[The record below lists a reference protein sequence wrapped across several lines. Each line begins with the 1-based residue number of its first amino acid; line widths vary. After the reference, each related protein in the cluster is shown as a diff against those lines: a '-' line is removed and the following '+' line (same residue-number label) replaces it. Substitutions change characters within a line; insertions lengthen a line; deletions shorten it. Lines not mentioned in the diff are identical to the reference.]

1 MHLYA
6 KTHMHVYPC
15 SHTNAH
21 TLSFGLKGRLIGR
34 PISVHIQWII
44 NMLSPSNDAVH
55 VTLFCIRES
64 WPNLAQQ
71 SSFENAKTQ
80 WYGEK
85 NITSLVG
92 DLCLSLP
99 NKDFVWL
106 LVNVL
111 NVHSHQPVEVTN
123 ARVSN
128 GNKWRC
134 PLAYGFSIVTW
145 SWLFWPKKMCQATA
159 VLVAILLKVSAFAYS
174 GWVTKTIT
182 VRTSWFL
189 LTITKIFY

>member
-1 MHLYA
+1 MRLYA

-111 NVHSHQPVEVTN
+111 NV
-123 ARVSN
+123 
-128 GNKWRC
+128 
-134 PLAYGFSIVTW
+134 LAYGFSIVTW
-145 SWLFWPKKMCQATA
+145 SWLFWPEKMCQATA